1 MSKRLKNII
10 TENDFSKSYSV
21 EEAVDMA
28 IKTATTKFNE
38 TIDICMNLN
47 IDPKN
52 GEQNVRGKIKLPKS
66 LGKNV
71 KVCVFASDD
80 KQQEA
85 KDAGADIVGSD
96 ELVEKVENGFVDFD
110 RCISTPDMMSKVG
123 QLGRVLGTKG
133 LMPNPKS
140 GTVSNDIVRA
150 IKDFKFGKTE
160 YKNDKNGIVHLG
172 IGKVSFSAENIFD
185 NFETVYNQISKIK
198 PAAVKGTYIKSISL
212 ATSMGCGIF
221 VETQKNKWT
230 T

>member
-1 MSKRLKNII
+1 MGKRIKNII
-10 TENDFSKSYSV
+10 AENDLSKSYSL
-21 EEAVDMA
+21 EEAVDIA

-38 TIDICMNLN
+38 TIDICINLN

-52 GEQNVRGKIKLPKS
+52 GEQNVRGKVKLPKS

-123 QLGRVLGTKG
+123 KLGKVLGPRN
-133 LMPNPKS
+133 LMPNPKLGS
-140 GTVSNDIVRA
+140 VTNELKQAVENAKAGEL
-150 IKDFKFGKTE
+150 E
-160 YKNDKNGIVHLG
+160 YKNSDTLVQAGIAKSDFEKIDVVNNVKFFYETISKERPTG
-172 IGKVSFSAENIFD
+172 IKGDFIKKVSISPTMGPGININLDSFG
-185 NFETVYNQISKIK
+185 
-198 PAAVKGTYIKSISL
+198 A
-212 ATSMGCGIF
+212 
-221 VETQKNKWT
+221 
-230 T
+230 